1 MSLTEK
7 KKNENV
13 SKKSLEGGDGAA
25 GVSSNDG
32 PVDEAPAV
40 VMKKN
45 TAMDDVALLLC
56 MLQENEK

>member
-7 KKNENV
+7 KKNEIA

-25 GVSSNDG
+25 GVSSNDE

-40 VMKKN
+40 VMKKKN
-45 TAMDDVALLLC
+45 SDGRCSATIMYARR
-56 MLQENEK
+56 K